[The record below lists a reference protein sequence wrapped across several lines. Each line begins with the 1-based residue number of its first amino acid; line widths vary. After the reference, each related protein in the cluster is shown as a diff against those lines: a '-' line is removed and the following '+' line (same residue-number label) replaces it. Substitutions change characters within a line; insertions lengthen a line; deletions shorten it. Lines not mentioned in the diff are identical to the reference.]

1 MNSIEDYNTKMS
13 NEVERIKDI
22 ESKSSR
28 DKPYDLQT
36 RPMCNLLMNE
46 FLTENSLI
54 KEKEIECGNKQPSD
68 IEIKSKKSLSIDIID
83 KKVRSK
89 ENIIIK
95 HENFDFNSNSI
106 AYDLSEMNP
115 NNDVFTPNS
124 KFNLNFNNNS
134 KNIFS
139 PLKNAVTDEDKVNY
153 YNPLISNE
161 NSMSINQEIKKEENN
176 HIQKQP
182 KCEDYSQNNQYTN
195 NNMDIISCSVI
206 NESCNNQSSSDN
218 KIRSS
223 EPKNK
228 TELLQMTSLNQKEL
242 DSPNVSSG
250 KNCSNQKE
258 SKFQSDTTNEKFNQ
272 ILNYL
277 DDTKKFSPKSKA
289 LSQIFSNGPYS
300 SSYISQSKKT
310 TAEIL
315 NMTLELKE
323 YKNTVATM
331 KSIIEDL
338 KNVSRQKDEYYKD
351 QYHTL
356 QEKMK
361 TDISFTSNSKDAI
374 IENLVSEKRSLANEI
389 DRLNEELS
397 KIELSYNKKISLINE
412 NFENERKKDK
422 DAWYVAEK
430 TRRKKWEET

>member
-1 MNSIEDYNTKMS
+1 
-13 NEVERIKDI
+13 
-22 ESKSSR
+22 
-28 DKPYDLQT
+28 
-36 RPMCNLLMNE
+36 
-46 FLTENSLI
+46 
-54 KEKEIECGNKQPSD
+54 
-68 IEIKSKKSLSIDIID
+68 
-83 KKVRSK
+83 
-89 ENIIIK
+89 
-95 HENFDFNSNSI
+95 
-106 AYDLSEMNP
+106 
-115 NNDVFTPNS
+115 
-124 KFNLNFNNNS
+124 
-134 KNIFS
+134 
-139 PLKNAVTDEDKVNY
+139 
-153 YNPLISNE
+153 
-161 NSMSINQEIKKEENN
+161 
-176 HIQKQP
+176 
-182 KCEDYSQNNQYTN
+182 
-195 NNMDIISCSVI
+195 MDIISCSVI

-331 KSIIEDL
+331 KSVIEDL

-430 TRRKKWEET
+430 TRRKKWEETRMKEIKEMTIKGLEP